1 MTLSSFTLQNEP
13 TAQLAAFLVLEMAS
27 VDILRTFG
35 EKLRAA
41 RVEQQRSLGDIASA
55 IKINRRHLEAIEA
68 GDLSQLPQGPYVTA
82 FVREY
87 ARALGL
93 AVPPE
98 YAPLHAPV
106 AASPRDP
113 KVVSHPAHPG
123 EESGGLSQMARDT
136 ARFAN
141 TAVKGAVKTVTKT
154 TESVVNLVETGGKEA
169 FEVLT
174 SKELWEEAE
183 NIRRERHGLPP
194 LERPPE
200 QASPTMRPAPGKV
213 ITPPPVGAASAPASI
228 QEHAAKPLLGSEAVA
243 PTRGSRRA
251 TNMVIV
257 LLAVLF
263 AGVAY
268 LAIRMART
276 QNGHTAIPSKD
287 YVPAPLEKRQP
298 LAARK
303 PATTSPAPTV
313 APAAPA
319 VTDSLQFQL
328 RATQPVW
335 VSIAP
340 AGIPAYRG
348 QMSAGEVRSF
358 RAAQK
363 FVVDIGNQKS
373 VAMTFDGTPLSGL
386 PAIQNSNVVVRNLV
400 LMRDRVTL
408 GGNSVD
414 LHKLTTPPAPAAK
427 PAPAPPAVRGVP
439 PPAIATQLEDL
450 AKKAKL
456 EAAQKAKARQAA
468 AKNHSSKNSN
478 SGTRQGKKSGKG
490 IPFPPEPIHP
500 VQPIP
505 PTP

>member
-1 MTLSSFTLQNEP
+1 M
-13 TAQLAAFLVLEMAS
+13 
-27 VDILRTFG
+27 
-35 EKLRAA
+35 
-41 RVEQQRSLGDIASA
+41 EQQRSLGDIASA

-68 GDLSQLPQGPYVTA
+68 GDLSQLPQGPYVAA

-93 AVPPE
+93 VVPPE
-98 YAPLHAPV
+98 YAPLHAPI

-113 KVVSHPAHPG
+113 KVVSHPAHPS
-123 EESGGLSQMARDT
+123 EEGGLSQMARDT

-141 TAVKGAVKTVTKT
+141 TAVKEAVKTVTKT
-154 TESVVNLVETGGKEA
+154 TESVVNLVETGSKEA

-194 LERPPE
+194 LERQPE
-200 QASPTMRPAPGKV
+200 QASPAARPQPKNIV
-213 ITPPPVGAASAPASI
+213 EPPSSVETVPSNAASAEAGIARPEPAKVVP
-228 QEHAAKPLLGSEAVA
+228 A
-243 PTRGSRRA
+243 RRSRHA
-251 TNMVIV
+251 TNIVIV
-257 LLAVLF
+257 MLAILF

-268 LAIRMART
+268 LAIRMSRT
-276 QNGHTAIPSKD
+276 QGGAAIPSRD
-287 YVPAPLEKRQP
+287 YVPAPLEKQP
-298 LAARK
+298 PRAVRK
-303 PATTSPAPTV
+303 PTPPTPAPAV
-313 APAAPA
+313 AAAAPA

-340 AGIPAYRG
+340 DGIPAYRG
-348 QMSAGEVRSF
+348 QMRAGEVRSF

-373 VAMTFDGTPLSGL
+373 VSMTLDGTPLSRL

-400 LMRDRVTL
+400 LMRDGVMIA
-408 GGNSVD
+408 GNSVD
-414 LHKLTTPPAPAAK
+414 LHKLSTPPPTPEPASSPK
-427 PAPAPPAVRGVP
+427 VVTGVP
-439 PPAIATQLEDL
+439 PPAIATHLEDL

-456 EAAQKAKARQAA
+456 LAAQKAKARQSA
-468 AKNHSSKNSN
+468 AKNHSSASSSARTKQRKQS
-478 SGTRQGKKSGKG
+478 RKG
-490 IPFPPEPIHP
+490 VSIPTEPIHP